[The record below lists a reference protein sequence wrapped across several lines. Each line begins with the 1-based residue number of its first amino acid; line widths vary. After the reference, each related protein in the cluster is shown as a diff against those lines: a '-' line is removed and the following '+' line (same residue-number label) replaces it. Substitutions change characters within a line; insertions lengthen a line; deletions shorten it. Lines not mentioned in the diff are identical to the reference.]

1 MHKVQMNSSA
11 SDTIRARV
19 ARFNEFDNGHVL
31 FDYQKM
37 TEAEF
42 EEQVLRSTA
51 TRRPR
56 SERRSF
62 RSAFRCGQVQR
73 EELCICHALLPDSP
87 PRRVQCRVRCEVD
100 RAYGAWHAVG
110 RPYRRSVVFRSNGHV
125 ACHLYGGKRYGGVLV

>member
-42 EEQVLRSTA
+42 EERAKAASIKDPNDVYYVA
-51 TRRPR
+51 IDNIIRR
-56 SERRSF
+56 
-62 RSAFRCGQVQR
+62 
-73 EELCICHALLPDSP
+73 
-87 PRRVQCRVRCEVD
+87 
-100 RAYGAWHAVG
+100 
-110 RPYRRSVVFRSNGHV
+110 
-125 ACHLYGGKRYGGVLV
+125 